1 MTNGMKVSQFMV
13 RSPIAAE
20 PRQPISFVRQVMLS
34 NSYSFLPL
42 WFRHKSREGWWFLG
56 ESEVAKY
63 LRVAA
68 SNEERKK
75 CLAATVAS
83 AVEEGMLSLIET
95 QPVDPQALVRETV
108 ILLQGSTLLVV
119 GQEDPTRLLG
129 ILTAFD
135 VL

>member
-1 MTNGMKVSQFMV
+1 MKNGTQVSQFMV
-13 RSPIAAE
+13 RSLDTAE
-20 PRQPISFVRQVMLS
+20 PWQPISFVRQVMLS

-42 WFRHKSREGWWFLG
+42 WFDHKGRDGWWFLA

-68 SNEERKK
+68 SNEERKRR
-75 CLAATVAS
+75 LAATVAS
-83 AVEEGMLSLIET
+83 SVEKGLLSLIQAQT
-95 QPVDPQALVRETV
+95 VDPQALVREAVT
-108 ILLQGSTLLVV
+108 LLQGSPLVVV
-119 GQEDPTRLLG
+119 GQEEPTRLLG